1 MELRVRVEIVADLG
15 SWITQR
21 MALACRGDGHG
32 AIL

>member
-1 MELRVRVEIVADLG
+1 MGLRVRVEIVADLG

-21 MALACRGDGHG
+21 MALACRGDRRD